1 VILSRVSA
9 ITCNHLV
16 RTFESKKKEVIA
28 LDDVTINV
36 KKGELFGLLGP
47 NGAGKTTLIKIFTT
61 LLLPTSGQAS
71 VYGYDVTRD
80 EKNIRPIMNMV
91 SGGEYSGY
99 GLLTVEENLWM
110 FSQFYGISGHEAKI
124 RINALMNRLGIGDMA
139 KRKIRTLSTG
149 ERQRVNI
156 IRAFMTDPLVVF
168 LDEPTLGLDVETSRL
183 IRRFVREWLSQDPE
197 RTVLLTT
204 HYMMEADQ
212 LCDRIAIINEGKIVA
227 LDTPIQLKRLIKGEI
242 LLKIEI
248 HPEIPLDWLSGIENV
263 AGYTSK
269 EKGGTLDLRIMIDNE
284 AAVGEVL
291 SCINQHG
298 GKIDYLF
305 KEEPT
310 LEDVFVKLTG
320 RGLE

>member
-1 VILSRVSA
+1 MSA
-9 ITCNHLV
+9 ITCNHLI
-16 RTFESKKKEVIA
+16 RTFTSKGRTVAA

-61 LLLPTSGQAS
+61 LLLPTSGQAY
-71 VYGYDVTRD
+71 VYGYDVTR
-80 EKNIRPIMNMV
+80 EEHNIRPIMNMV

-110 FSQFYGISGHEAKI
+110 FSQFYGIPGSIAKQRISG
-124 RINALMNRLGIGDMA
+124 LMNRLGIGDMGS
-139 KRKIRTLSTG
+139 RKIRTLSTG

-156 IRAFMTDPLVVF
+156 IRAFMTDPKVVF

-183 IRRFVREWLSQDPE
+183 IRRFIREWLSENAE

-212 LCDRIAIINEGKIVA
+212 LCDRIAIIHEGKIVA
-227 LDTPIQLKRLIKGEI
+227 LDTPSQLKRMIKGEI
-242 LLKIEI
+242 FLKMEI
-248 HPEIPLDWLSGIENV
+248 HPDIPLDWLSTMEDV
-263 AGYTSK
+263 SGYSSK
-269 EKGGTLDLRIMIDNE
+269 EKGGTVDLKIMMDDE
-284 AAVGEVL
+284 SAVGPVVSE
-291 SCINQHG
+291 ITAKG
-298 GKIDYLF
+298 GTIDYLY